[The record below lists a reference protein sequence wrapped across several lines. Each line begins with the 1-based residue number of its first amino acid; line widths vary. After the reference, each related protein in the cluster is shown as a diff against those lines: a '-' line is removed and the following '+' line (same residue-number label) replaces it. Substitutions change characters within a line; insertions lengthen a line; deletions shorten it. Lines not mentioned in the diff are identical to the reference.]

1 MYFRIGA
8 SFTELEFKTHLLAGL
23 LRTSESACPVLN
35 AIENHTCTFQF
46 MGGKSSEARS
56 AISGKKIKLKVK
68 KTKEDMEVRSAFP
81 SRNIGYCDSSVL
93 GGG

>member
-1 MYFRIGA
+1 M
-8 SFTELEFKTHLLAGL
+8 E
-23 LRTSESACPVLN
+23 
-35 AIENHTCTFQF
+35 
-46 MGGKSSEARS
+46 GKSSEARS

-93 GGG
+93 GGGGVIEKPFIGVLKFQSFEASVHFSFMFQVFI